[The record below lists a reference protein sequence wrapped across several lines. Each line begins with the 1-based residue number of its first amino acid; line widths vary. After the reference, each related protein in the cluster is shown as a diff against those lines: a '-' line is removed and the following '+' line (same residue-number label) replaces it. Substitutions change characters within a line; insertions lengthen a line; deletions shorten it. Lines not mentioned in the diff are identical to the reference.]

1 MKVDIAIIGGAGHIG
16 LPLGLLLANKKKKI
30 ILYDK
35 NQINLDLIEKS
46 KLPFMEKNG
55 LKLLKKKQKK
65 NISYLEQKII
75 KKCKNNNYLHW
86 HSS

>member
-46 KLPFMEKNG
+46 KLPFMEKKW
-55 LKLLKKKQKK
+55 LKIIFKK
-65 NISYLEQKII
+65 NN
-75 KKCKNNNYLHW
+75 KKRIFPTSNKKNY
-86 HSS
+86 

>member
-16 LPLGLLLANKKKKI
+16 LPLGLLLADKKKKI

-35 NQINLDLIEKS
+35 NKRNLDLIARS

-55 LKLLKKKQKK
+55 LKLLKKNQKRIFPTTNK
-65 NISYLEQKII
+65 KLLKFAKII
-75 KKCKNNNYLHW
+75 IICIN
-86 HSS
+86 SS